1 MSISA
6 ISVVTSGL
14 TTSLSGLNALNVDV
28 QNLVHSL

>member
-6 ISVVTSGL
+6 VNVVISGL

-28 QNLVHSL
+28 LSSIQSL